1 MNYSAS
7 KNICYLARAECLLNH
22 VITPFLLMFPPWHT
36 PLAKMVSHGTVRY
49 LADSFS
55 FFLTSAFYFSDMYKR
70 LFIYLFLAVLGL
82 CCCVWA
88 CGEWGP
94 LCCRAPASLI
104 AVASLVA
111 CGARAQ

>member
-1 MNYSAS
+1 MPVKS
-7 KNICYLARAECLLNH
+7 CYYTILIDVPALAHSSCDNGFPWDCEILNR
-22 VITPFLLMFPPWHT
+22 FF
-36 PLAKMVSHGTVRY
+36 
-49 LADSFS
+49 
-55 FFLTSAFYFSDMYKR
+55 FFLTFAFYFSDMYKG
-70 LFIYLFLAVLGL
+70 LFVYLFLAVLGL